1 MPKKLRRREYEL
13 LGGFVKLVIGPTAYV
28 EKTLY
33 VGCGLNRHDCDKSY
47 IMVSVG
53 LIWVFVTLMV
63 RIWRDADA

>member
-1 MPKKLRRREYEL
+1 MHKKFRRRVYEP
-13 LGGFVKLVIGPTAYV
+13 LGGLIKLTVAPTGYA